1 MQWLQQLY
9 SEDGLRTLVGDMG
22 LIVLV
27 IIVFSETGL
36 LAGFF
41 LPGDSLLVTA
51 GILTVST
58 PVHPAILDFSTT
70 LVTLTL
76 AAIIGNEVGRWLGN
90 RMAIAI
96 RQRPDGWLFRQK
108 HLAAAETYYTEK
120 GALSLVLAR
129 FIPVLRTFVPF
140 VAGMGKM
147 PSIRFTVWNITGAI
161 LWVPTLLAVGHFI
174 GTTPLAQE
182 LPKVI
187 LVVIS
192 ISFLP
197 LIIGAVRKLWK
208 TRSL

>member
-1 MQWLQQLY
+1 MDWLQQLY
-9 SEDGLRTLVGDMG
+9 TEDGLRTLVGDMG

-27 IIVFSETGL
+27 IVVFAETGL

-58 PVHPAILDFSTT
+58 AENPAILDFSTT
-70 LVTLTL
+70 VITLTS
-76 AAIIGNEVGRWLGN
+76 AAIIGNEVGRWLGS
-90 RMAIAI
+90 RMAAAV
-96 RQRPDGWLFRQK
+96 RQRPDSWLFRQK
-108 HLAAAETYYTEK
+108 HLTAAETYYTEK

-129 FIPVLRTFVPF
+129 YIPILRTFVPF

-147 PSIRFTVWNITGAI
+147 PKARFMIWNIIGAI
-161 LWVPTLLAVGHFI
+161 LWVPTLLSAGHFI
-174 GTTPLAQE
+174 GTTPLADE

-187 LVVIS
+187 LVVIA

-197 LIIGAVRKLWK
+197 LIIGAIRNFWK
-208 TRSL
+208 KRSS